1 MAGLKDRYIALTGIT
16 FDARKLRVE
25 AGKELPANIA
35 QAEIEDLL
43 AQGAIRPSAP
53 VVPESEGAE

>member
-1 MAGLKDRYIALTGIT
+1 MAGLKERYIALTGIT

-35 QAEIEDLL
+35 QSDIDDLL
-43 AQGAIRPSAP
+43 AQGAIKSNAP
-53 VVPESEGAE
+53 DALESEGAE